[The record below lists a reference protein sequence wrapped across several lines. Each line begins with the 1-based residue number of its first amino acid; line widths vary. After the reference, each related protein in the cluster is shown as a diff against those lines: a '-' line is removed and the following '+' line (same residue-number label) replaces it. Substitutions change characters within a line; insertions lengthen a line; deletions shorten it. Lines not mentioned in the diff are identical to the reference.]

1 MSLVSA
7 LVTLAT
13 PPRRWARGLY
23 DWTLH
28 WATTPQSLTAL
39 FFIALIESSVF
50 PIPPDLLL
58 IAIVAARPGVW
69 LRAAG
74 LCATGSCVGAAIGYA
89 IGAVFMTSVGDPII
103 AFYQAEAAWGRFVEL
118 ANTWGIWFLAAA
130 AFTPI
135 PFKVA
140 TIASG
145 ATGLAFVPFLVVSL
159 VGRAARFFLVAVL
172 LWLFG
177 PTIRRTIEQHFD
189 LAVLLLLI
197 LLVGGFAVLKLL

>member
-1 MSLVSA
+1 
-7 LVTLAT
+7 
-13 PPRRWARGLY
+13 
-23 DWTLH
+23 
-28 WATTPQSLTAL
+28 
-39 FFIALIESSVF
+39 
-50 PIPPDLLL
+50 
-58 IAIVAARPGVW
+58 
-69 LRAAG
+69 
-74 LCATGSCVGAAIGYA
+74 
-89 IGAVFMTSVGDPII
+89 MTSVGDPII

-189 LAVLLLLI
+189 LAALLFLI

>member
-1 MSLVSA
+1 MDTRSA
-7 LVTLAT
+7 
-13 PPRRWARGLY
+13 PC
-23 DWTLH
+23 
-28 WATTPQSLTAL
+28 S
-39 FFIALIESSVF
+39 
-50 PIPPDLLL
+50 
-58 IAIVAARPGVW
+58 
-69 LRAAG
+69 
-74 LCATGSCVGAAIGYA
+74 
-89 IGAVFMTSVGDPII
+89 
-103 AFYQAEAAWGRFVEL
+103 FYQAEAAWGRFVEL

-189 LAVLLLLI
+189 LAALLLLI
-197 LLVGGFAVLKLL
+197 FLVGGFAVLKLL